1 MKRNCSSRFVLTFWL
16 VVTTLAFSSRSQAVE
31 PQVDDDGTVHVPAY
45 RLPESPLLGADAR
58 SVLKNER
65 RREKEQ
71 ASAAKACPSQA
82 GADAAHMPEIRQCQA
97 ELFYKSAGYRHLY
110 ELYRVVMTPKRIGGV
125 YTEIFEPVG
134 GIAAEN
140 ARRVLI
146 NVHGGGFQGGAR
158 TESHMESV
166 PIAAVG
172 RIRIV
177 SIDYRQAPEY
187 RFPSASEDVAAVY
200 RELLRTYKSGDIGI
214 YGCSAGGLL
223 TAEAVAWFQ
232 KKGLPLPG
240 AVGMFCEGG
249 LYWTEGDSGYTGEA
263 FGWGSSSDPMDRN
276 PYFKGVD
283 PNDPLAFP
291 ARSAQVMARF
301 PPSLL
306 ISGTRDVAL
315 SSVVY
320 THSLLVAQGVDA
332 SLHIWEGVGHGFFLD
347 PDLPQSREVYSV
359 IWNFF
364 DTHLGTRA
372 RSLSG
377 MRPGACAARS
387 PAPRVRP
394 EKSTRPL
401 RSAPH

>member
-1 MKRNCSSRFVLTFWL
+1 
-16 VVTTLAFSSRSQAVE
+16 VE
-31 PQVDDDGTVHVPAY
+31 PKVDDDGTVHVPAY
-45 RLPESPLLGADAR
+45 TLPESPLLGSDAR
-58 SVLKNER
+58 TALKNER
-65 RREKEQ
+65 RREKEE
-71 ASAAKACPSQA
+71 ANAAKACPSQV
-82 GADAAHMPEIRQCQA
+82 GADAAHMPEIRKCQSQI
-97 ELFYKSAGYRHLY
+97 FYQSSDYKHLY
-110 ELYRVVMTPKRIGGV
+110 ELYRVAMTPKRIGGV
-125 YTEIFEPVG
+125 YTEIFEPAA
-134 GIAAEN
+134 GIAAGN

-146 NVHGGGFQGGAR
+146 NVHGGGFQIGAR

-166 PIAAVG
+166 PIAWVG

-200 RELLRTYKSGDIGI
+200 RELLKTYKPGNIGI

-232 KKGLPLPG
+232 KRGLPLPG

-249 LYWTEGDSGYTGEA
+249 LYWTEGDSGYIGEA
-263 FGWGSSSDPMDRN
+263 FGWGSAGDPMDRN
-276 PYFKGVD
+276 PYFKGID
-283 PNDPLAFP
+283 PNNPLAFP

-320 THSLLVAQGVDA
+320 THSVLVAQGVDA

-359 IWNFF
+359 IWKFF
-364 DTHLGTRA
+364 DTHLGT
-372 RSLSG
+372 
-377 MRPGACAARS
+377 
-387 PAPRVRP
+387 
-394 EKSTRPL
+394 
-401 RSAPH
+401 